1 VRLRPGWHAPH
12 VILLSADAARHVSE
26 LQRAAP
32 DVRFVELGA
41 ATPASDIAA
50 ADAAIGTCAPE
61 ILEKAGQLQWV
72 QTLWAG
78 VERCVGEKVVQDRK
92 PLVTNMQRVAG
103 PSMAEHVMA
112 LMLVLSRQL
121 GYFHDE
127 QQHGHWADS
136 EHMPPLAD
144 LDGKTLLVVGLGGI
158 GMEVAQRA
166 HAFGMQVIAT
176 RASGRNGPDYV
187 SYVGLPDELLQ
198 LAARADYVVNCAP
211 LTAQTTAL
219 FNRQFFATMKPG
231 AYFLSV
237 GRGQSTVTADLI
249 EALEK
254 HQIAGAGL
262 DVTDPEPLPAS
273 SPLWHLPNVVITP
286 HISATSP
293 LSEEIR
299 WTLLVDNVRR
309 YAAGEPMLSVVD
321 IGKGY

>member
-1 VRLRPGWHAPH
+1 
-12 VILLSADAARHVSE
+12 
-26 LQRAAP
+26 
-32 DVRFVELGA
+32 
-41 ATPASDIAA
+41 
-50 ADAAIGTCAPE
+50 
-61 ILEKAGQLQWV
+61 
-72 QTLWAG
+72 
-78 VERCVGEKVVQDRK
+78 
-92 PLVTNMQRVAG
+92 
-103 PSMAEHVMA
+103 
-112 LMLVLSRQL
+112 
-121 GYFHDE
+121 
-127 QQHGHWADS
+127 
-136 EHMPPLAD
+136 
-144 LDGKTLLVVGLGGI
+144 VVGLGGI